1 MTQDQT
7 EKLIRISGN
16 ISALGK
22 RFIEDVF
29 SQVEAAI
36 KTLETGHTEA
46 PQPNRMLGLD
56 KPAGLVDR
64 KRLAKLLGI
73 SERSICDLQNE
84 GLPCH
89 RFGRSVRFD
98 HEEVLRWCQDRN
110 KKQSRNRKLPVVA

>member
-29 SQVEAAI
+29 FQVEAALR
-36 KTLETGHTEA
+36 TLESDPTV
-46 PQPNRMLGLD
+46 NRRNQIAASG
-56 KPAGLVDR
+56 KPVGLVDR
-64 KRLAKLLGI
+64 KHLATLLGI

-98 HEEVLRWCQDRN
+98 HQEVLRWCQDRS
-110 KKQSRNRKLPVVA
+110 KKHSRNRKLRVVA

>member
-16 ISALGK
+16 IAALGK

-29 SQVEAAI
+29 SQLEVAI
-36 KTLETGHTEA
+36 RTLEAGPTVAHES
-46 PQPNRMLGLD
+46 NRISKLEKPVGLI
-56 KPAGLVDR
+56 DR
-64 KRLAKLLGI
+64 KQLAKLLGI

-84 GLPCH
+84 GMPCH

-98 HEEVLRWCQDRN
+98 HEEVLRWCQDRS
-110 KKQSRNRKLPVVA
+110 KKQSRNRKLRVVA